1 MKKLVFLLLLGL
13 QFTGFGQK
21 PKELKAVTSADI
33 MPSIIAAR
41 TRILEKDTTKML
53 VYLEIE
59 FSDFQKQNLVDMLLT
74 QYRLAWFLVPDY
86 GSREKL
92 STGVITLNEPSILQS
107 KEKIRFSFEIARL
120 KRSQAVLFIEM
131 IDNTTKKKTS
141 TDALVRFE
149 NLRLSDQLAVF
160 DQPESFPNNTNFI
173 TVGQRFMVSN
183 PNLPAESLFMIQYE
197 HSFDQAQSPMAT
209 TPRVSNKNMKVNV
222 VRRIQS
228 NKMISFAEEGLYF
241 VVRDTANLQSGIAI
255 LGVDDRFPRL
265 TMPEQI
271 AKPLVYVSTQ
281 REMSELQKAEPV
293 KPGLDA
299 YFLKIMRGN
308 QRDAHDFVK
317 EYFRNVE
324 EANRLFTTYK
334 EGWKTDKG
342 MIFTVLGPPNKVQ
355 RSRDREVWTYSQ
367 NQGFA
372 EMIFNF
378 LRKPNQFSDSH
389 YELIRYPEYQDFWYE
404 KIEEWRKT
412 KK

>member
-1 MKKLVFLLLLGL
+1 MKKLAFLLLFL
-13 QFTGFGQK
+13 QFLAFGQK
-21 PKELKAVTSADI
+21 TKELKPVTSADV
-33 MPSIIAAR
+33 MPYIIAAR
-41 TRILEKDTTKML
+41 TKIIEKDSTKML

-59 FSDFQKQNLVDMLLT
+59 FADFQKQNLVDMLLQ
-74 QYRLAWFLVPDY
+74 QYKLGWFLVPDY

-92 STGVITLNEPSILQS
+92 STGSITLKEPEIQQLNER
-107 KEKIRFSFEIARL
+107 IRFSFEINRL
-120 KRSQAVLFIEM
+120 KRPQGVLFIEM
-131 IDNTTKKKTS
+131 LDNTTKKKIS

-149 NLRLSDQLAVF
+149 NLRLSDQYAVF
-160 DQPESFPNNTNFI
+160 EETETFPNNFNFI
-173 TVGQRFMVSN
+173 PVEKRFMVSN
-183 PNLPAESLFMIQYE
+183 PNLPNESLFMIQYE
-197 HSFDQAQSPMAT
+197 HSFDQAQSPMAS
-209 TPRVSNKNMKVNV
+209 TPRISNKNMKVNV
-222 VRRIQS
+222 IRRIQS
-228 NKMISFAEEGLYF
+228 NKLISFADEGLYF
-241 VVRDTANLQSGIAI
+241 VVRDTADLKAGIPI
-255 LGVDDRFPRL
+255 LGVNDRFPRL

-271 AKPLVYVSTQ
+271 AKPLIYVSTQ
-281 REMSELQKAEPV
+281 REVSELQKDEPV
-293 KPGLDA
+293 KPNLDA
-299 YFLKIMRGN
+299 FLLKMMRGN

-378 LRKPNQFSDSH
+378 LKKPNQFTDNH